1 MAKGRPERPVT
12 EREPRI
18 RRGYF
23 ECRYG
28 QLHVHTA
35 IPSGGGFD
43 ESTPLMCLHSSP
55 LCGAAFS
62 RVLPLL
68 GRNRSVYAPDLP
80 GFGAS
85 DPPPMQPSIADYAAA
100 IADFC
105 DTMRLRQIDLLGYQ
119 SGSFVAA
126 ELAIVRP
133 DAVRRLICVAVPF
146 ATDAERAAF
155 RRAPW
160 PLPPTEDGSFLAA
173 EWERSLRA
181 RRSGLS
187 VSDAARNLAAKLAN
201 GPHAWWGLEAALDYP
216 ARERLPRVA
225 RPTLI
230 VRPRDDWAEATLRAR
245 ELMLDARLAD
255 LPEVGEEAFESAPGR
270 LAEVVRDFLDA

>member
-1 MAKGRPERPVT
+1 MAKGRAERPPT
-12 EREPRI
+12 ETEPRI

-28 QLHVHTA
+28 QLHVHNA
-35 IPSGGGFD
+35 IPPGGGFD
-43 ESTPLMCLHSSP
+43 EGAPLVCLHHAPMS
-55 LCGAAFS
+55 GAIFT
-62 RVLPLL
+62 RLLTLL

-85 DPPPMQPSIADYAAA
+85 DPPPARPSIADYAAA
-100 IADFC
+100 VGDFC

-126 ELAIVRP
+126 EVALARP
-133 DAVRRLICVAVPF
+133 DAVRRLVCVGIPCASE
-146 ATDAERAAF
+146 AERAAF

-160 PLPPTEDGSFLAA
+160 PLAPTENGSYLAA

-187 VSDAARNLAAKLAN
+187 LAAAARNLAEKLHN
-201 GPHAWWGLEAALDYP
+201 GPQAWWGMQAALDYP

-230 VRPRDDWAEATLRAR
+230 VRPKDDWWEATLRAR
-245 ELMLDARLAD
+245 ELMPHARLVD
-255 LPEVGEEAFESAPGR
+255 LPDVGEEAFESAPER
-270 LAEVVRDFLDA
+270 IAELVREFLRG